1 MKAHIVYR
9 SPKGRNHMT
18 HTWRPKTAVLASLA
32 LAVPLL
38 AALSPVAATSA
49 TAATP
54 LPSLVVNEVDA
65 SGVPQDW
72 IELKN
77 VGAAPVD
84 ASGLVLKDNKNDDRY
99 EIAAG
104 TIIPAGGYAS
114 FDVADSFGLGKGGD
128 AARLYLN
135 DGTTLV
141 DGFTWASDAA
151 PATWGRCP
159 DGTGAFAV
167 TKTGTK
173 GAANDCAT
181 TTPPPTDPTTPTVPD
196 ALQWPGSADVSTA
209 NVQNFFG
216 SNMSGLSYE
225 LGANG
230 SPDTLWAVQN
240 GGGDGDV
247 SKLPGG
253 PTTSAMYRLQKSGD
267 NWVPATDNGWGLGKT
282 LHYTDGTGNVDAE
295 GVVHTDAGTFVSS
308 ERDNANNKISR
319 PAVLRYDTSAAGT
332 SLTAAVEWNLVSDL
346 PTVGANLGLEGIAY
360 VPDSYLT
367 SKGFVDEKTGAVYN
381 PATYANHGDGLYF
394 VGLEG
399 TGSIYAYALDQ
410 TDGSKFTRVATIESG
425 FPSIMEVQYD
435 PEKAAIWAVCDN
447 TCGGQFAVLDVA
459 QTGSDAGHFAVTTV
473 YNRPAGLGDFNNE
486 GFVTAPQ
493 ALCVNG
499 VKPVIW
505 ADDDQDDGYS
515 LREGTID
522 CVVAVVTDP
531 TDPTTTPTAPA
542 GAGSTGSGS
551 TGAATGTTGAAHLAN
566 TGAQPVVPAAVALF
580 VLLAGAGALIVRRR
594 RARA

>member
-1 MKAHIVYR
+1 
-9 SPKGRNHMT
+9 MT

-38 AALSPVAATSA
+38 AALSPIAATAA

-77 VGAAPVD
+77 VGTAAVD
-84 ASGLVLKDNKNDDRY
+84 ASGLVLKDDNDAHRY
-99 EIAAG
+99 DIAAG
-104 TIIPAGGYAS
+104 TIIQPGGYQS

-128 AARLYLN
+128 SARLYLN
-135 DGTTLV
+135 DGSTLI
-141 DGFTWASDAA
+141 DGFTWTSDAA

-167 TKTGTK
+167 TASGTK
-173 GAANDCAT
+173 GAGNTCAAT
-181 TTPPPTDPTTPTVPD
+181 TPSPTDPTTPTVPD
-196 ALQWPGSADVSTA
+196 ALQWPGGADVSTA

-216 SNMSGLSYE
+216 TNMSGLSYE

-282 LHYTDGTGNVDAE
+282 LHYTDGTGQPDAE
-295 GVVHTDAGTFVSS
+295 GIVHTDAGTFVST
-308 ERDNANNKISR
+308 ERDNANNGVSR
-319 PAVLRYDTSAAGT
+319 PAVLRYDSTASGT
-332 SLTAAVEWNLVSDL
+332 SLTASMDWNLTADL
-346 PTVGANLGLEGIAY
+346 PTVGANLGLEGIAF

-367 SKGFVDEKTGAVYN
+367 SKGFVDEKTGAAYN

-410 TDGSKFTRVATIESG
+410 TDDTKFTRVATIESG

-435 PEKAAIWAVCDN
+435 PEKRAMWAVCDN

-459 QTGSDAGHFAVTTV
+459 QTGAQAGHFAVTTV

-515 LREGTID
+515 LRAGTID
-522 CVVAVVTDP
+522 CEAAAAVTTP
-531 TDPTTTPTAPA
+531 TDPTGTPSASPVA
-542 GAGSTGSGS
+542 GASGSGS
-551 TGAATGTTGAAHLAN
+551 GSNTITGATGSNTATLAN
-566 TGAQPVVPAAVALF
+566 TGAEPAVPAAAALF
-580 VLLAGAGALIVRRR
+580 VLLVGAGALVVRRR